1 MHPPQIVD
9 QLSDALG
16 RRVTIRRP
24 DEPADPA
31 ADIAFGDGA
40 ALRIG
45 GRTRAQ
51 ISVREWA
58 LIDAAVHLLEMTV
71 GASPAARR
79 DRVFASLIDDDSS
92 VRRDALWELRSRRW
106 IDGRADG
113 IELLAVVL
121 DPAPELR
128 IVAFGRRLA
137 TGAHGA
143 LQLVGARRG
152 AAVFVASRTL
162 DLEALNRTVDAEAA
176 AQGMTARGFAL
187 AAGSPDDGD
196 VDEAVS
202 RVIRS
207 AHLRATLPDE
217 VTSVR
222 AEDLGG
228 WALVQTLPRSR
239 SLLVQACPAAFV
251 LASAEDPTQRDTV
264 EAYLDAAGRASVAC
278 QRLHIHRTTLYY
290 RLEQMP
296 EVVREALADGL
307 QRSTLHLTLKLLRL
321 WDEEL
326 RRGEPGLGPA
336 AVAPVALRRERG
348 AERLRA

>member
-1 MHPPQIVD
+1 MHPPQIID
-9 QLSDALG
+9 QLSHALG
-16 RRVTIRRP
+16 RRVTLRRA
-24 DEPADPA
+24 DEPADA
-31 ADIAFGDGA
+31 DADIAFGGG

-45 GRTRAQ
+45 GTARADL
-51 ISVREWA
+51 SPREWA
-58 LIDAAVHLLEMTV
+58 VVDAAVHLLEMAS

-79 DRVFASLIDDDSS
+79 DRVFANLIDDDSS

-121 DPAPELR
+121 DPAPELG

-137 TGAHGA
+137 TVLHGAVQFVGAH
-143 LQLVGARRG
+143 R
-152 AAVFVASRTL
+152 AAAIFVASRTL
-162 DLEALNRTVDAEAA
+162 DLDALNRMVDVEAA
-176 AQGMTARGFAL
+176 AQGMTARGLAL

-196 VDEAVS
+196 VDDAVS
-202 RVIRS
+202 RAIRS
-207 AHLRATLPDE
+207 AHLRATLPDQ

-239 SLLVQACPAAFV
+239 SLLVQACPAAV
-251 LASAEDPTQRDTV
+251 ILASAEDPTQRDTV

-296 EVVREALADGL
+296 EAVREALADGL

-326 RRGEPGLGPA
+326 RREEPA
-336 AVAPVALRRERG
+336 AVTPVPLPRERT
-348 AERLRA
+348 AERLLA